1 MTLRE
6 TLPILGFLI
15 GAVLV
20 SLFVTSNVVLNF
32 LVFTLILA
40 IAAQGWNLLGGYGGQ
55 YSFGHAAFFGMGAY
69 VSAILQ
75 QRFGVNAYPA
85 VAFGIAAAALLGY
98 AIGAMV
104 FRAGLRGS
112 YFALV
117 TLAFAEVL
125 RIMANAAEIT
135 GGAAGLLISLNLGA
149 GNLQFANRSSFLILA
164 AVLLAGVSDEDAMAE
179 RGRVLGF
186 EHGAA
191 NCAAQGRELL
201 RLIGVPEDELEGVSD
216 EDAMAERGRVL
227 GFEHGAKGGAE
238 GRGVTHVMDEE
249 TARNRGHF
257 WWSPA
262 LIESFDAAI
271 HELGGLKAATPAAIL
286 QKNARRQIHVCAHAH
301 GGGIAPAASSPRTR
315 VVETWFETRSIWR
328 TSRG

>member
-1 MTLRE
+1 MTARE
-6 TLPILGFLI
+6 TLPILLFLV

-85 VAFGIAAAALLGY
+85 AVFGIAAAALLGY
-98 AIGAMV
+98 GIGAMV

-125 RIMANAAEIT
+125 RIMANATEIT

-149 GNLQFANRSSFLILA
+149 GNLQFANRSSFLILG
-164 AVLLAGVSDEDAMAE
+164 AVLLALAMLITLALEKSRLGAQLVAVRENESAAAALGVDILAVKLRAISLSAA
-179 RGRVLGF
+179 LT
-186 EHGAA
+186 GAA
-191 NCAAQGRELL
+191 GALYAQYFLYIDSNIAFGTWISVEALL
-201 RLIGVPEDELEGVSD
+201 APIIGGAGTVFGPLIG
-216 EDAMAERGRVL
+216 
-227 GFEHGAKGGAE
+227 
-238 GRGVTHVMDEE
+238 
-249 TARNRGHF
+249 
-257 WWSPA
+257 A
-262 LIESFDAAI
+262 LILQGLSEGTKLLIGKIPGLDLIIFGVLLILVVRFPLHRIPGLLAARWR
-271 HELGGLKAATPAAIL
+271 GKG
-286 QKNARRQIHVCAHAH
+286 
-301 GGGIAPAASSPRTR
+301 AP
-315 VVETWFETRSIWR
+315 
-328 TSRG
+328 

>member
-1 MTLRE
+1 MTARE
-6 TLPILGFLI
+6 ALPILGFLVV
-15 GAVLV
+15 AVLV

-125 RIMANAAEIT
+125 RILANATEIT

-149 GNLQFANRSSFLILA
+149 GNLQFADRSSFLILG
-164 AVLLAGVSDEDAMAE
+164 AVLLAFAMLITLALEKSRLGAQLVAVRENEAAAAALGVDILAVKLRTISLSAA
-179 RGRVLGF
+179 LT
-186 EHGAA
+186 GAA
-191 NCAAQGRELL
+191 GALYAQYFLYIDSNIAFGTWISVEALL
-201 RLIGVPEDELEGVSD
+201 APIIGGAGTVFGPLIG
-216 EDAMAERGRVL
+216 
-227 GFEHGAKGGAE
+227 
-238 GRGVTHVMDEE
+238 
-249 TARNRGHF
+249 
-257 WWSPA
+257 A
-262 LIESFDAAI
+262 LILQGLSEGTKMLIGKIPGLDLIIFGVLLILVVRFPLHRIPGLLAARWR
-271 HELGGLKAATPAAIL
+271 GKG
-286 QKNARRQIHVCAHAH
+286 
-301 GGGIAPAASSPRTR
+301 TR
-315 VVETWFETRSIWR
+315 
-328 TSRG
+328 

>member
-15 GAVLV
+15 GSVLV

-85 VAFGIAAAALLGY
+85 LAFGIAAAALLGY

-125 RIMANAAEIT
+125 RILANATEIT

-164 AVLLAGVSDEDAMAE
+164 AVLLALAMLITLALEKSRIGAQLVAVRENEAAAAALGVDILAVKLRAISLSAA
-179 RGRVLGF
+179 LT
-186 EHGAA
+186 GAA
-191 NCAAQGRELL
+191 GALYAQYFLYIDSNIAFGTWISVEALL
-201 RLIGVPEDELEGVSD
+201 APIIGGAGTVFGPLIG
-216 EDAMAERGRVL
+216 
-227 GFEHGAKGGAE
+227 
-238 GRGVTHVMDEE
+238 
-249 TARNRGHF
+249 
-257 WWSPA
+257 A
-262 LIESFDAAI
+262 LILQGLSEGTKMLIGKIPGVDLIIFGVLLILVVRFPLHRIPGLLAARWR
-271 HELGGLKAATPAAIL
+271 GKG
-286 QKNARRQIHVCAHAH
+286 
-301 GGGIAPAASSPRTR
+301 AP
-315 VVETWFETRSIWR
+315 
-328 TSRG
+328 

>member
-69 VSAILQ
+69 MSAILQ

-85 VAFGIAAAALLGY
+85 VAFGIAAATLLGY

-125 RIMANAAEIT
+125 RILANATEIT

-149 GNLQFANRSSFLILA
+149 GNLQFADRSSFLILG
-164 AVLLAGVSDEDAMAE
+164 AVLLALAMLITLALEKSRLGAQLVAVRENEAAAAALGVDILAVKLRTISLSAA
-179 RGRVLGF
+179 LT
-186 EHGAA
+186 GAA
-191 NCAAQGRELL
+191 GALYAQYFLYIDSNIAFGTWISVEALL
-201 RLIGVPEDELEGVSD
+201 APIIGGAGTVFGPLIG
-216 EDAMAERGRVL
+216 
-227 GFEHGAKGGAE
+227 
-238 GRGVTHVMDEE
+238 
-249 TARNRGHF
+249 
-257 WWSPA
+257 A
-262 LIESFDAAI
+262 LILQGLSEGTKMLIGKIPGLDLIIFGVLLILVVRFPLHRIPGLLAARWR
-271 HELGGLKAATPAAIL
+271 GKGTP
-286 QKNARRQIHVCAHAH
+286 
-301 GGGIAPAASSPRTR
+301 
-315 VVETWFETRSIWR
+315 
-328 TSRG
+328 

>member
-1 MTLRE
+1 MTTRD
-6 TLPILGFLI
+6 TLPILGFLLA
-15 GAVLV
+15 AVLV

-85 VAFGIAAAALLGY
+85 LAFGIAAAALLGY

-125 RIMANAAEIT
+125 RILANATEIT

-164 AVLLAGVSDEDAMAE
+164 AVLLALAMLITLALEKSRIGAQLVAVRENEAAAAALGVDILAVKLRAISLSAA
-179 RGRVLGF
+179 LT
-186 EHGAA
+186 GAA
-191 NCAAQGRELL
+191 GALYAQYFLYIDSNIAFGTWISVEALL
-201 RLIGVPEDELEGVSD
+201 APIIGGAGTVFGPLIG
-216 EDAMAERGRVL
+216 
-227 GFEHGAKGGAE
+227 
-238 GRGVTHVMDEE
+238 
-249 TARNRGHF
+249 
-257 WWSPA
+257 A
-262 LIESFDAAI
+262 LILQGLSEGTKMLIGKIPGVDLIIFGVLLILVVRFPLHRIPGLLAARWR
-271 HELGGLKAATPAAIL
+271 GKG
-286 QKNARRQIHVCAHAH
+286 
-301 GGGIAPAASSPRTR
+301 AP
-315 VVETWFETRSIWR
+315 
-328 TSRG
+328 

>member
-1 MTLRE
+1 MTARE
-6 TLPILGFLI
+6 TLPILGFLLA
-15 GAVLV
+15 AVLI

-125 RIMANAAEIT
+125 RIMANATEIT

-149 GNLQFANRSSFLILA
+149 GNLQFANRSSFLILG
-164 AVLLAGVSDEDAMAE
+164 AVLLALAMLITLALEKSRTGAQLVAVRENEAAAAALGVDILAVKLRAISLSAA
-179 RGRVLGF
+179 LT
-186 EHGAA
+186 GAA
-191 NCAAQGRELL
+191 GALYAQYFLYIDSNLAFGTWISVEALL
-201 RLIGVPEDELEGVSD
+201 APIIGGAGTVFGPLIG
-216 EDAMAERGRVL
+216 
-227 GFEHGAKGGAE
+227 
-238 GRGVTHVMDEE
+238 
-249 TARNRGHF
+249 
-257 WWSPA
+257 A
-262 LIESFDAAI
+262 LILQGLSEGTKMLIGRIPGLDLIIFGVLLILVVRFPLHRIPGLLAARWR
-271 HELGGLKAATPAAIL
+271 GKG
-286 QKNARRQIHVCAHAH
+286 
-301 GGGIAPAASSPRTR
+301 AP
-315 VVETWFETRSIWR
+315 
-328 TSRG
+328 

>member
-125 RIMANAAEIT
+125 RILANATEIT

-149 GNLQFANRSSFLILA
+149 GNLQFADRSSFLILG
-164 AVLLAGVSDEDAMAE
+164 AVLLALAMLITLALEKSRLGAQLVAVRENEAAAAALGVDILAVKLRAISLSAA
-179 RGRVLGF
+179 LT
-186 EHGAA
+186 GAA
-191 NCAAQGRELL
+191 GALYAQYFLYIDSNIAFGTWISVEALL
-201 RLIGVPEDELEGVSD
+201 APIIGGAGTVFGPLIG
-216 EDAMAERGRVL
+216 
-227 GFEHGAKGGAE
+227 
-238 GRGVTHVMDEE
+238 
-249 TARNRGHF
+249 
-257 WWSPA
+257 A
-262 LIESFDAAI
+262 LILQGLSEGTKMLIGRIPGVDLIIFGVLLILVVRFPLHRIPGLLAARWR
-271 HELGGLKAATPAAIL
+271 GKG
-286 QKNARRQIHVCAHAH
+286 
-301 GGGIAPAASSPRTR
+301 AP
-315 VVETWFETRSIWR
+315 
-328 TSRG
+328 

>member
-1 MTLRE
+1 MTARE
-6 TLPILGFLI
+6 ALPILGFLVV
-15 GAVLV
+15 AVLV

-125 RIMANAAEIT
+125 RILANATEIT

-164 AVLLAGVSDEDAMAE
+164 AVLLALAMLITLALEKSRIGAQLVAVRENESAAAALGVDILAVKLRAISLSAA
-179 RGRVLGF
+179 LT
-186 EHGAA
+186 GAA
-191 NCAAQGRELL
+191 GALYAQYFLYIDSNIAFGTWISVEALL
-201 RLIGVPEDELEGVSD
+201 APIIGGAGTVFGPLIG
-216 EDAMAERGRVL
+216 
-227 GFEHGAKGGAE
+227 
-238 GRGVTHVMDEE
+238 
-249 TARNRGHF
+249 
-257 WWSPA
+257 A
-262 LIESFDAAI
+262 LILQGLSEGTKMLIGRIPGIDLIIFGVLLILVVRFPLHRIPGLIAARWR
-271 HELGGLKAATPAAIL
+271 GKG
-286 QKNARRQIHVCAHAH
+286 
-301 GGGIAPAASSPRTR
+301 AP
-315 VVETWFETRSIWR
+315 
-328 TSRG
+328 

>member
-6 TLPILGFLI
+6 TLPILGFLV
-15 GAVLV
+15 GAVLL

-125 RIMANAAEIT
+125 RILANSTEIT

-149 GNLQFANRSSFLILA
+149 GNLQFANRSSFLIVG
-164 AVLLAGVSDEDAMAE
+164 AVLLAIAMLITLALEKSRLGAQLVAVRENEAAAAALGVDILAVKLRAISLSAA
-179 RGRVLGF
+179 LT
-186 EHGAA
+186 GAA
-191 NCAAQGRELL
+191 GALYAQYFLYIDSNIAFGTWISVEALL
-201 RLIGVPEDELEGVSD
+201 APIIGGAGTVFGPLIG
-216 EDAMAERGRVL
+216 
-227 GFEHGAKGGAE
+227 
-238 GRGVTHVMDEE
+238 
-249 TARNRGHF
+249 
-257 WWSPA
+257 A
-262 LIESFDAAI
+262 LILQGLSEGTKMLIGKIPGVDLIIFGVLLILVVRFPLHRIPGLLAARWR
-271 HELGGLKAATPAAIL
+271 GKG
-286 QKNARRQIHVCAHAH
+286 
-301 GGGIAPAASSPRTR
+301 AP
-315 VVETWFETRSIWR
+315 
-328 TSRG
+328 

>member
-75 QRFGVNAYPA
+75 QRFGMNAYPA

-125 RIMANAAEIT
+125 RILANATEIT

-149 GNLQFANRSSFLILA
+149 GNLQFADRSSFLILG
-164 AVLLAGVSDEDAMAE
+164 AVLLALAMLITLALEKSRLGAQLVAVRENEAAAAALGVDILAVKLRAISLSAA
-179 RGRVLGF
+179 LT
-186 EHGAA
+186 GAA
-191 NCAAQGRELL
+191 GALYAQYFLYIDSNIAFGTWISVEALL
-201 RLIGVPEDELEGVSD
+201 APIIGGAGTVFGPLIG
-216 EDAMAERGRVL
+216 
-227 GFEHGAKGGAE
+227 
-238 GRGVTHVMDEE
+238 
-249 TARNRGHF
+249 
-257 WWSPA
+257 A
-262 LIESFDAAI
+262 LILQGLSEGTKMLIGKIPGVDLIIFGALLILVVRFPLHRIPGLLAARWR
-271 HELGGLKAATPAAIL
+271 GKG
-286 QKNARRQIHVCAHAH
+286 
-301 GGGIAPAASSPRTR
+301 AP
-315 VVETWFETRSIWR
+315 
-328 TSRG
+328 

>member
-15 GAVLV
+15 GSVLV

-85 VAFGIAAAALLGY
+85 LAFGIAAAALLGY

-125 RIMANAAEIT
+125 RILANATEIT

-164 AVLLAGVSDEDAMAE
+164 AVLLALAMLITLALEKSRIGAQLVAVRENEAAAAALGVDILAVKLRAISLSAA
-179 RGRVLGF
+179 LT
-186 EHGAA
+186 GAA
-191 NCAAQGRELL
+191 GALYAQYFLYIDSNIAFGTWISVEALL
-201 RLIGVPEDELEGVSD
+201 APIIGGAGTVFGPLIG
-216 EDAMAERGRVL
+216 
-227 GFEHGAKGGAE
+227 
-238 GRGVTHVMDEE
+238 
-249 TARNRGHF
+249 
-257 WWSPA
+257 A
-262 LIESFDAAI
+262 LILQGLSEGTKMLIGKIPGVDLIIFGVLLILVVRFPLHRIPGLLAARWRVK
-271 HELGGLKAATPAAIL
+271 G
-286 QKNARRQIHVCAHAH
+286 
-301 GGGIAPAASSPRTR
+301 AP
-315 VVETWFETRSIWR
+315 
-328 TSRG
+328 

>member
-1 MTLRE
+1 MTARE

-85 VAFGIAAAALLGY
+85 VAFGIAAAAVLGY

-125 RIMANAAEIT
+125 RILANATEIT

-149 GNLQFANRSSFLILA
+149 DNLQFADRSGFLILG
-164 AVLLAGVSDEDAMAE
+164 AVLLALAMLITLALEKSRLGAQLVAVRENESAAAALGVDILAVKLRAISLSAA
-179 RGRVLGF
+179 LT
-186 EHGAA
+186 GAA
-191 NCAAQGRELL
+191 GALYAQYFLYIDSNIAFGTWISVEALL
-201 RLIGVPEDELEGVSD
+201 APIIGGAGTVFGPLIG
-216 EDAMAERGRVL
+216 
-227 GFEHGAKGGAE
+227 
-238 GRGVTHVMDEE
+238 
-249 TARNRGHF
+249 
-257 WWSPA
+257 A
-262 LIESFDAAI
+262 LILQGLSEGTKMLIGKIPGLDLIIFGALLILVVRFPLHRIPGLLAARWR
-271 HELGGLKAATPAAIL
+271 GKG
-286 QKNARRQIHVCAHAH
+286 
-301 GGGIAPAASSPRTR
+301 AP
-315 VVETWFETRSIWR
+315 
-328 TSRG
+328 

>member
-1 MTLRE
+1 MTARE

-32 LVFTLILA
+32 LVFTVILA

-125 RIMANAAEIT
+125 RILANATEIT
-135 GGAAGLLISLNLGA
+135 GGAAGLLINLNLGA
-149 GNLQFANRSSFLILA
+149 GNLQFADRSSFLILG
-164 AVLLAGVSDEDAMAE
+164 AVLLALAMLITLALEKSRLGAQLLAVRENEAAAAALGVDILAVKLRAISLSAA
-179 RGRVLGF
+179 LT
-186 EHGAA
+186 GAA
-191 NCAAQGRELL
+191 GALYAQYFLYIDSNIAFGTWISVEALL
-201 RLIGVPEDELEGVSD
+201 APIIGGAGTVFGPLIG
-216 EDAMAERGRVL
+216 
-227 GFEHGAKGGAE
+227 
-238 GRGVTHVMDEE
+238 
-249 TARNRGHF
+249 
-257 WWSPA
+257 A
-262 LIESFDAAI
+262 LILQGLSEGTKMLIGKIPGVDLIVFGVLLILVVRFPLHRIPGLLAARWR
-271 HELGGLKAATPAAIL
+271 GKG
-286 QKNARRQIHVCAHAH
+286 
-301 GGGIAPAASSPRTR
+301 AP
-315 VVETWFETRSIWR
+315 
-328 TSRG
+328 

>member
-1 MTLRE
+1 MTARE

-125 RIMANAAEIT
+125 RILANATEIT

-149 GNLQFANRSSFLILA
+149 GNLQFADRSSFLILG
-164 AVLLAGVSDEDAMAE
+164 AVLLAFGMLITLALEKS
-179 RGRVLGF
+179 RLGAQLVAVR
-186 EHGAA
+186 ENEAA
-191 NCAAQGRELL
+191 AA
-201 RLIGVPEDELEGVSD
+201 
-216 EDAMAERGRVL
+216 AL
-227 GFEHGAKGGAE
+227 GSITTVEI
-238 GRGVTHVMDEE
+238 V
-249 TARNRGHF
+249 AR
-257 WWSPA
+257 
-262 LIESFDAAI
+262 
-271 HELGGLKAATPAAIL
+271 K
-286 QKNARRQIHVCAHAH
+286 KRRPIPWTSRS
-301 GGGIAPAASSPRTR
+301 IACTIRSPRTAASPPR
-315 VVETWFETRSIWR
+315 NVGTSSKRARPTTRARRIASRMRPPWRAGRRSTAAPTGNRAGRSREASIEAPPPPAAPPR
-328 TSRG
+328 

>member
-1 MTLRE
+1 MTARE

-15 GAVLV
+15 CAVLV

-125 RIMANAAEIT
+125 RILANATEIT

-149 GNLQFANRSSFLILA
+149 GNLQFADRSSFLILG
-164 AVLLAGVSDEDAMAE
+164 AVLLALAMLITLAVEKSRLGAQLVAVRENEAAASALGVDILAVKLRAISLSAALT
-179 RGRVLGF
+179 GTA
-186 EHGAA
+186 GALY
-191 NCAAQGRELL
+191 AQYFLYIDSNIAFGTWISVEALL
-201 RLIGVPEDELEGVSD
+201 APIIGGAGTVFGPLIG
-216 EDAMAERGRVL
+216 
-227 GFEHGAKGGAE
+227 
-238 GRGVTHVMDEE
+238 
-249 TARNRGHF
+249 
-257 WWSPA
+257 A
-262 LIESFDAAI
+262 LILQGLSEGTKMLIGKIPGVDLIIFGMLLILVVRFPLHRIPGLLAARWR
-271 HELGGLKAATPAAIL
+271 GKG
-286 QKNARRQIHVCAHAH
+286 
-301 GGGIAPAASSPRTR
+301 AP
-315 VVETWFETRSIWR
+315 
-328 TSRG
+328 

>member
-1 MTLRE
+1 MTARE
-6 TLPILGFLI
+6 TLPILGFLT

-85 VAFGIAAAALLGY
+85 MALGIVAAALLGY

-125 RIMANAAEIT
+125 RILANATEIT

-149 GNLQFANRSSFLILA
+149 GNLQFANRSSFLILG
-164 AVLLAGVSDEDAMAE
+164 AVLLAIAMLITLALEKSRLGAQLVAVRENEAAAAALGVDILAVKLRAISLSAA
-179 RGRVLGF
+179 LT
-186 EHGAA
+186 GAA
-191 NCAAQGRELL
+191 GALYAQYFLYIDSNIAFGTWISVEALL
-201 RLIGVPEDELEGVSD
+201 APIIGGAGTVFGPLIG
-216 EDAMAERGRVL
+216 
-227 GFEHGAKGGAE
+227 
-238 GRGVTHVMDEE
+238 
-249 TARNRGHF
+249 
-257 WWSPA
+257 A
-262 LIESFDAAI
+262 LILQGLSEGTKMLIGKIPGLDLIIFGVLLILVVRFPLHRIPGLIAARWR
-271 HELGGLKAATPAAIL
+271 GKG
-286 QKNARRQIHVCAHAH
+286 
-301 GGGIAPAASSPRTR
+301 AP
-315 VVETWFETRSIWR
+315 
-328 TSRG
+328 

>member
-1 MTLRE
+1 MTARDI
-6 TLPILGFLI
+6 LPILLFLVC
-15 GAVLV
+15 AVLV

-85 VAFGIAAAALLGY
+85 VAFGIAAAAVLGY

-125 RIMANAAEIT
+125 RILANATEIT

-149 GNLQFANRSSFLILA
+149 GNLQFADRSSFFILG
-164 AVLLAGVSDEDAMAE
+164 AVLLALAMLITLALEKSRLGAQLVAVRENESAAAALGVDILAVKLRAISLSAA
-179 RGRVLGF
+179 LT
-186 EHGAA
+186 GAA
-191 NCAAQGRELL
+191 GALYAQYFLYIDSNIAFGTWISVEALL
-201 RLIGVPEDELEGVSD
+201 APIIGGAGTVFGPLIG
-216 EDAMAERGRVL
+216 
-227 GFEHGAKGGAE
+227 
-238 GRGVTHVMDEE
+238 
-249 TARNRGHF
+249 
-257 WWSPA
+257 A
-262 LIESFDAAI
+262 LILQGLSEGTKLLIGKIPGLDLIIFGVLLILVVRFPLHRIPGLLAARWR
-271 HELGGLKAATPAAIL
+271 GKG
-286 QKNARRQIHVCAHAH
+286 
-301 GGGIAPAASSPRTR
+301 TR
-315 VVETWFETRSIWR
+315 
-328 TSRG
+328 

>member
-1 MTLRE
+1 MTTRE

-125 RIMANAAEIT
+125 RIMANATEIT

-149 GNLQFANRSSFLILA
+149 GNLQFANRSSFLILG
-164 AVLLAGVSDEDAMAE
+164 AVLLAIAMLITLALEKSRLGAQLVAVRENEAAAAALGVDILAVKLRSISLSAA
-179 RGRVLGF
+179 LT
-186 EHGAA
+186 GAA
-191 NCAAQGRELL
+191 GALYAQYFLYIDSNIAFGTWISVEALL
-201 RLIGVPEDELEGVSD
+201 APIIGGAGTVFGPLIG
-216 EDAMAERGRVL
+216 
-227 GFEHGAKGGAE
+227 
-238 GRGVTHVMDEE
+238 
-249 TARNRGHF
+249 
-257 WWSPA
+257 A
-262 LIESFDAAI
+262 LILQGLSEGTKMLIGKIPGVDLIIFGVLLILVVRFPLHRIPGLLAARWR
-271 HELGGLKAATPAAIL
+271 GKG
-286 QKNARRQIHVCAHAH
+286 
-301 GGGIAPAASSPRTR
+301 AP
-315 VVETWFETRSIWR
+315 
-328 TSRG
+328 

>member
-1 MTLRE
+1 MTARE

-15 GAVLV
+15 CAVLV

-85 VAFGIAAAALLGY
+85 LAFGIAAAALLGY

-125 RIMANAAEIT
+125 RILANATEIT

-149 GNLQFANRSSFLILA
+149 GNLQFADRSSFLILG
-164 AVLLAGVSDEDAMAE
+164 AVLLAIAMMITLALEKSRLGAQLVAVRENEAAAAALGVDILAVKLRTISLSAA
-179 RGRVLGF
+179 LT
-186 EHGAA
+186 GAA
-191 NCAAQGRELL
+191 GALYAQYFLYIDSNIAFGTWISVEALL
-201 RLIGVPEDELEGVSD
+201 APIIGGAGTVFGPLIG
-216 EDAMAERGRVL
+216 
-227 GFEHGAKGGAE
+227 
-238 GRGVTHVMDEE
+238 
-249 TARNRGHF
+249 
-257 WWSPA
+257 A
-262 LIESFDAAI
+262 LILQGLSEGTKMLIGKIPGVDLIIFGVLLILVVRFPLHRIPGLLAARWR
-271 HELGGLKAATPAAIL
+271 GKG
-286 QKNARRQIHVCAHAH
+286 
-301 GGGIAPAASSPRTR
+301 AP
-315 VVETWFETRSIWR
+315 
-328 TSRG
+328 

>member
-1 MTLRE
+1 MTARE

-85 VAFGIAAAALLGY
+85 VAFGIAAAAVLGY

-125 RIMANAAEIT
+125 RILANATEIT

-149 GNLQFANRSSFLILA
+149 GNLQFADRSSFLILG
-164 AVLLAGVSDEDAMAE
+164 AVLLAFAMLITLALEKSRIGAQLVAVRENEAAAAALGVDILAVKLRAISLSAA
-179 RGRVLGF
+179 LT
-186 EHGAA
+186 GAA
-191 NCAAQGRELL
+191 GALYAQYFLYIDSNIAFGTWISVEALL
-201 RLIGVPEDELEGVSD
+201 APIIGGAGTVFGPLIG
-216 EDAMAERGRVL
+216 
-227 GFEHGAKGGAE
+227 
-238 GRGVTHVMDEE
+238 
-249 TARNRGHF
+249 
-257 WWSPA
+257 A
-262 LIESFDAAI
+262 LILQGLSEGTKMLIGKIPGLDLIIFGVLLILVVRFPLHRIPGLLAARWR
-271 HELGGLKAATPAAIL
+271 GKG
-286 QKNARRQIHVCAHAH
+286 
-301 GGGIAPAASSPRTR
+301 AP
-315 VVETWFETRSIWR
+315 
-328 TSRG
+328 

>member
-1 MTLRE
+1 MTARE
-6 TLPILGFLI
+6 TLPILGFLVA
-15 GAVLV
+15 AVLI

-125 RIMANAAEIT
+125 RIMANATEIT

-149 GNLQFANRSSFLILA
+149 GNLQFANRSSFLVLA
-164 AVLLAGVSDEDAMAE
+164 AVLLALAMLITLVLEKSRIGAQLVAVRENEAAAAALGVDILAVKLRAISLSAA
-179 RGRVLGF
+179 LT
-186 EHGAA
+186 GAA
-191 NCAAQGRELL
+191 GALYAQYFLYIDSNIAFGTWISVEALL
-201 RLIGVPEDELEGVSD
+201 APIIGGAGTVFGPLIG
-216 EDAMAERGRVL
+216 
-227 GFEHGAKGGAE
+227 
-238 GRGVTHVMDEE
+238 
-249 TARNRGHF
+249 
-257 WWSPA
+257 A
-262 LIESFDAAI
+262 LILQGLSEGTKMLIGKIPGVDLIIFGALLILVVRFPLHRIPGLLAARWR
-271 HELGGLKAATPAAIL
+271 GKG
-286 QKNARRQIHVCAHAH
+286 
-301 GGGIAPAASSPRTR
+301 AP
-315 VVETWFETRSIWR
+315 
-328 TSRG
+328 

>member
-1 MTLRE
+1 MTVRE
-6 TLPILGFLI
+6 ALPILGFLVA
-15 GAVLV
+15 AVLV

-125 RIMANAAEIT
+125 RIMANATEIT

-149 GNLQFANRSSFLILA
+149 GNLQFANRSSFLILG
-164 AVLLAGVSDEDAMAE
+164 AVLLALAMLITLALEKSRIGAQLVAVRENEAAAAALGVDILAVKLRAISLSAA
-179 RGRVLGF
+179 LT
-186 EHGAA
+186 GAA
-191 NCAAQGRELL
+191 GALYAQYFLYIDSNIAFGTWISVEALL
-201 RLIGVPEDELEGVSD
+201 APIIGGAGTVFGPLIG
-216 EDAMAERGRVL
+216 
-227 GFEHGAKGGAE
+227 
-238 GRGVTHVMDEE
+238 
-249 TARNRGHF
+249 
-257 WWSPA
+257 A
-262 LIESFDAAI
+262 LILQGLSEGTKMLIGKIPGVDLIIFGALLILVVRFPLHRIPGLLAARWR
-271 HELGGLKAATPAAIL
+271 GKG
-286 QKNARRQIHVCAHAH
+286 
-301 GGGIAPAASSPRTR
+301 AP
-315 VVETWFETRSIWR
+315 
-328 TSRG
+328 

>member
-1 MTLRE
+1 MTARE
-6 TLPILGFLI
+6 TLPVLGFLVA
-15 GAVLV
+15 AVLV

-125 RIMANAAEIT
+125 RILANATEIT

-149 GNLQFANRSSFLILA
+149 GNLQFAKRSSFLILA
-164 AVLLAGVSDEDAMAE
+164 AVLLAIAMLITLALEKSRIGAQLVAVRENEAAAAALGVDILAVKLRAISLSAA
-179 RGRVLGF
+179 LT
-186 EHGAA
+186 GAA
-191 NCAAQGRELL
+191 GALYAQYFLYIDSNIAFGTWISVEALL
-201 RLIGVPEDELEGVSD
+201 APIIGGAGTVFGPLIG
-216 EDAMAERGRVL
+216 
-227 GFEHGAKGGAE
+227 
-238 GRGVTHVMDEE
+238 
-249 TARNRGHF
+249 
-257 WWSPA
+257 A
-262 LIESFDAAI
+262 LILQGLSEGTKMLIGKIPGVDLIIFGVLLILVVRFPLHRIPGLLAARWR
-271 HELGGLKAATPAAIL
+271 GKG
-286 QKNARRQIHVCAHAH
+286 
-301 GGGIAPAASSPRTR
+301 AP
-315 VVETWFETRSIWR
+315 
-328 TSRG
+328 

>member
-1 MTLRE
+1 MTARE

-85 VAFGIAAAALLGY
+85 VAFGIAAAAVLGY

-125 RIMANAAEIT
+125 RILANATEIT

-149 GNLQFANRSSFLILA
+149 GNLQFANRSSFLIVG
-164 AVLLAGVSDEDAMAE
+164 AVLLAIAMLITLALEKSRLGAQLVAVRENEAAAAALGVDILAVKLRAISLSAA
-179 RGRVLGF
+179 LT
-186 EHGAA
+186 GAA
-191 NCAAQGRELL
+191 GALYAQYFLYIDSNIAFGTWISVEALL
-201 RLIGVPEDELEGVSD
+201 APIIGGAGTVFGPLIG
-216 EDAMAERGRVL
+216 
-227 GFEHGAKGGAE
+227 
-238 GRGVTHVMDEE
+238 
-249 TARNRGHF
+249 
-257 WWSPA
+257 A
-262 LIESFDAAI
+262 LILQGLSEGTKMLIGKIPGLDLIIFGVLLILVVRFPLHRIPGLLAARWR
-271 HELGGLKAATPAAIL
+271 GKGTP
-286 QKNARRQIHVCAHAH
+286 
-301 GGGIAPAASSPRTR
+301 
-315 VVETWFETRSIWR
+315 
-328 TSRG
+328 

>member
-1 MTLRE
+1 MTTRE

-125 RIMANAAEIT
+125 RILANATEIT
-135 GGAAGLLISLNLGA
+135 GGAAGLLINLNLGA
-149 GNLQFANRSSFLILA
+149 GNLQFANRSSFLILG
-164 AVLLAGVSDEDAMAE
+164 AVLLALAMLITLALEKSRLGAQLVAVRENEAAAAALGVDILAVKLRTISLSAA
-179 RGRVLGF
+179 LT
-186 EHGAA
+186 GAA
-191 NCAAQGRELL
+191 GALYAQYFLYIDSNIAFGTWISVEALL
-201 RLIGVPEDELEGVSD
+201 APIIGGAGTVFGPLIG
-216 EDAMAERGRVL
+216 
-227 GFEHGAKGGAE
+227 
-238 GRGVTHVMDEE
+238 
-249 TARNRGHF
+249 
-257 WWSPA
+257 A
-262 LIESFDAAI
+262 LILQGLSEGTKMLIGKIPGVDLIIFGVLLILVVRFPLHRIPGLLAARWR
-271 HELGGLKAATPAAIL
+271 GKG
-286 QKNARRQIHVCAHAH
+286 
-301 GGGIAPAASSPRTR
+301 AP
-315 VVETWFETRSIWR
+315 
-328 TSRG
+328 

>member
-1 MTLRE
+1 MTARE

-85 VAFGIAAAALLGY
+85 VAFGIAAAAVLGY

-125 RIMANAAEIT
+125 RILANATEIT

-149 GNLQFANRSSFLILA
+149 GNLQFADRSSFLILG
-164 AVLLAGVSDEDAMAE
+164 AVLLALAMLITLALEKSRLGAQWVAVRENESAAAALGVDILAVKLRAISLSAA
-179 RGRVLGF
+179 LT
-186 EHGAA
+186 GAA
-191 NCAAQGRELL
+191 GALYAQYFLYIDSNIAFGTWISVEALL
-201 RLIGVPEDELEGVSD
+201 APIIGGAGTVFGPLIG
-216 EDAMAERGRVL
+216 
-227 GFEHGAKGGAE
+227 
-238 GRGVTHVMDEE
+238 
-249 TARNRGHF
+249 
-257 WWSPA
+257 A
-262 LIESFDAAI
+262 LILQGLSEGTKLLIGKIPGLDLVIFGVLLILVVRFPLHRIPGLLAARWR
-271 HELGGLKAATPAAIL
+271 GKG
-286 QKNARRQIHVCAHAH
+286 
-301 GGGIAPAASSPRTR
+301 AP
-315 VVETWFETRSIWR
+315 
-328 TSRG
+328 

>member
-20 SLFVTSNVVLNF
+20 SLLVTSNVVLNF

-69 VSAILQ
+69 VSAVLQ

-125 RIMANAAEIT
+125 RILANATEIT

-149 GNLQFANRSSFLILA
+149 GNLQFADRSSFLILG
-164 AVLLAGVSDEDAMAE
+164 AVLFAIAMMITLALEKSRLGAQLVAVRENEAAAAALGVDILAVKLRTISLSAA
-179 RGRVLGF
+179 LT
-186 EHGAA
+186 GAA
-191 NCAAQGRELL
+191 GALYAQYFLYIDSNIAFGTWISVEALL
-201 RLIGVPEDELEGVSD
+201 APIIGGAGTVFGPLIG
-216 EDAMAERGRVL
+216 
-227 GFEHGAKGGAE
+227 
-238 GRGVTHVMDEE
+238 
-249 TARNRGHF
+249 
-257 WWSPA
+257 A
-262 LIESFDAAI
+262 LILQGLSEGTKMLIGKIPGLDLIIFGVLLILVVRFPLHRIPGLLAARWR
-271 HELGGLKAATPAAIL
+271 GKG
-286 QKNARRQIHVCAHAH
+286 
-301 GGGIAPAASSPRTR
+301 AP
-315 VVETWFETRSIWR
+315 
-328 TSRG
+328 

>member
-1 MTLRE
+1 MTARE
-6 TLPILGFLI
+6 TLPILGFLVA
-15 GAVLV
+15 AVLI

-125 RIMANAAEIT
+125 RILANATEIT

-164 AVLLAGVSDEDAMAE
+164 AVLLAIAMLITRALEKSRTGAQLVAVRENEAAAAALGVDILAVKLRAISLSAA
-179 RGRVLGF
+179 LT
-186 EHGAA
+186 GAA
-191 NCAAQGRELL
+191 GALYAQYFLYIDSNIAFGTWISVEALL
-201 RLIGVPEDELEGVSD
+201 APIIGGAGTVFGPLIG
-216 EDAMAERGRVL
+216 
-227 GFEHGAKGGAE
+227 
-238 GRGVTHVMDEE
+238 
-249 TARNRGHF
+249 
-257 WWSPA
+257 A
-262 LIESFDAAI
+262 LILQGLSEGTKMLIGKIPGLDLIIFGALLILVVRFPLHRIPGLLAARWR
-271 HELGGLKAATPAAIL
+271 GKG
-286 QKNARRQIHVCAHAH
+286 
-301 GGGIAPAASSPRTR
+301 AP
-315 VVETWFETRSIWR
+315 
-328 TSRG
+328 

>member
-1 MTLRE
+1 MTARE
-6 TLPILGFLI
+6 TLPILGFLVA
-15 GAVLV
+15 AVLI

-125 RIMANAAEIT
+125 RIMANATEIT

-149 GNLQFANRSSFLILA
+149 GNLQFANRSSFLILG
-164 AVLLAGVSDEDAMAE
+164 AVLLALAMLITLALEKSRTGAQLVAVRENEAAAAALGVDILAVKLRAISLSAA
-179 RGRVLGF
+179 LT
-186 EHGAA
+186 GAA
-191 NCAAQGRELL
+191 GALYAQYFLYIDSSIAFGTWISVEALL
-201 RLIGVPEDELEGVSD
+201 APIIGGAGTVFGPLIG
-216 EDAMAERGRVL
+216 
-227 GFEHGAKGGAE
+227 
-238 GRGVTHVMDEE
+238 
-249 TARNRGHF
+249 
-257 WWSPA
+257 A
-262 LIESFDAAI
+262 LILQGLSEGTKMLIGKIPGVDLIIFGVLLILVVRFPLHRIPGLLAARWR
-271 HELGGLKAATPAAIL
+271 GKG
-286 QKNARRQIHVCAHAH
+286 
-301 GGGIAPAASSPRTR
+301 AP
-315 VVETWFETRSIWR
+315 
-328 TSRG
+328 

>member
-1 MTLRE
+1 MTARE

-85 VAFGIAAAALLGY
+85 VAFGIAAAAVLGY

-125 RIMANAAEIT
+125 RILANATEIT

-149 GNLQFANRSSFLILA
+149 GNLQFADRSSFLILG
-164 AVLLAGVSDEDAMAE
+164 AVLLALAMLITLALEKSRLGAQLVAVRENESAAAALGVDRLAVKLRAISLSAA
-179 RGRVLGF
+179 LT
-186 EHGAA
+186 GAA
-191 NCAAQGRELL
+191 GALYAQYFLYIDSNIAFGTWISVEALL
-201 RLIGVPEDELEGVSD
+201 APIIGGAGTVFGPLIG
-216 EDAMAERGRVL
+216 
-227 GFEHGAKGGAE
+227 
-238 GRGVTHVMDEE
+238 
-249 TARNRGHF
+249 
-257 WWSPA
+257 A
-262 LIESFDAAI
+262 LILQGLSEGTKLLIGKIPGLDLIIFGVLLILVVRFPLHRIPGLLAARWR
-271 HELGGLKAATPAAIL
+271 GKG
-286 QKNARRQIHVCAHAH
+286 
-301 GGGIAPAASSPRTR
+301 AP
-315 VVETWFETRSIWR
+315 
-328 TSRG
+328 

>member
-1 MTLRE
+1 MTQRE
-6 TLPILGFLI
+6 PLPILGFLI

-69 VSAILQ
+69 MSAILQ

-85 VAFGIAAAALLGY
+85 VAFGIAAATLLGY

-125 RIMANAAEIT
+125 RILANATEIT

-149 GNLQFANRSSFLILA
+149 GNLQFADRSSFLILG
-164 AVLLAGVSDEDAMAE
+164 AVLLALAMLITLALEKSRLGAQLVAVRENEAAAAALGVDILAVKLRTISLSAA
-179 RGRVLGF
+179 LT
-186 EHGAA
+186 GAA
-191 NCAAQGRELL
+191 GALYAQYFLYIDSNIAFGTWISVEALL
-201 RLIGVPEDELEGVSD
+201 APIIGGAGTVFGPLIG
-216 EDAMAERGRVL
+216 
-227 GFEHGAKGGAE
+227 
-238 GRGVTHVMDEE
+238 
-249 TARNRGHF
+249 
-257 WWSPA
+257 A
-262 LIESFDAAI
+262 LILQGLSEGTKMLIGKIPGLDLIIFGVLLILVVRFPLHRIPGLLAARWR
-271 HELGGLKAATPAAIL
+271 GKGTP
-286 QKNARRQIHVCAHAH
+286 
-301 GGGIAPAASSPRTR
+301 
-315 VVETWFETRSIWR
+315 
-328 TSRG
+328 

>member
-1 MTLRE
+1 MTARDI
-6 TLPILGFLI
+6 LPILGFLV
-15 GAVLV
+15 GAVLI

-125 RIMANAAEIT
+125 RILANSTEIT

-149 GNLQFANRSSFLILA
+149 GNLQFANRSSFLIVG
-164 AVLLAGVSDEDAMAE
+164 AVLLAIAMLITLALEKSRLGAQLVAVRENEAAAAALGVDILAVKLRAISLSAA
-179 RGRVLGF
+179 LT
-186 EHGAA
+186 GAA
-191 NCAAQGRELL
+191 GALYAQYFLYIDSNIAFGTWISVEALL
-201 RLIGVPEDELEGVSD
+201 APIIGGAGTVFGPLIG
-216 EDAMAERGRVL
+216 
-227 GFEHGAKGGAE
+227 
-238 GRGVTHVMDEE
+238 
-249 TARNRGHF
+249 
-257 WWSPA
+257 A
-262 LIESFDAAI
+262 LILQGLSEGTKMLIGKIPGVDLIIFGVLLILVVRFPLHRIPGLLAARWR
-271 HELGGLKAATPAAIL
+271 GKG
-286 QKNARRQIHVCAHAH
+286 
-301 GGGIAPAASSPRTR
+301 AP
-315 VVETWFETRSIWR
+315 
-328 TSRG
+328 

>member
-1 MTLRE
+1 MTARE

-85 VAFGIAAAALLGY
+85 MAFGIAAAAVLGY

-125 RIMANAAEIT
+125 RILANATEIT

-149 GNLQFANRSSFLILA
+149 GNLQFADRSSFLILG
-164 AVLLAGVSDEDAMAE
+164 AVLLALAMLITLALEKSRLGAQLVAVRENESAAAALGVDILAVKLRAISLSAA
-179 RGRVLGF
+179 LT
-186 EHGAA
+186 GAA
-191 NCAAQGRELL
+191 GALYAQYFLYIDSNIAFGTWISVEALL
-201 RLIGVPEDELEGVSD
+201 APIIGGAGTVFGPLIG
-216 EDAMAERGRVL
+216 
-227 GFEHGAKGGAE
+227 
-238 GRGVTHVMDEE
+238 
-249 TARNRGHF
+249 
-257 WWSPA
+257 A
-262 LIESFDAAI
+262 LILQGLSEGTKLLIGKIPGLDLIIFGVLLILVVRFPLHRIPGLLAARWR
-271 HELGGLKAATPAAIL
+271 GKG
-286 QKNARRQIHVCAHAH
+286 
-301 GGGIAPAASSPRTR
+301 AP
-315 VVETWFETRSIWR
+315 
-328 TSRG
+328 

>member
-1 MTLRE
+1 
-6 TLPILGFLI
+6 
-15 GAVLV
+15 VLV

-125 RIMANAAEIT
+125 RIMANATEIT

-149 GNLQFANRSSFLILA
+149 GNLQFANRSSFLILG
-164 AVLLAGVSDEDAMAE
+164 AVLLALAMLITLALEKSRLGAQLVAVRENEAAAAALGVDILAVKLRSISLSAA
-179 RGRVLGF
+179 VT
-186 EHGAA
+186 GAA
-191 NCAAQGRELL
+191 GALYAQYFLYIDSNIAFGTWISVEALL
-201 RLIGVPEDELEGVSD
+201 APIIGGAGTVFGPLIG
-216 EDAMAERGRVL
+216 
-227 GFEHGAKGGAE
+227 
-238 GRGVTHVMDEE
+238 
-249 TARNRGHF
+249 
-257 WWSPA
+257 A
-262 LIESFDAAI
+262 LILQGLSEGTKMLIGKIPGLDLIIFGVLLILVVRFPLHRIPGLLAARWR
-271 HELGGLKAATPAAIL
+271 GKG
-286 QKNARRQIHVCAHAH
+286 
-301 GGGIAPAASSPRTR
+301 AP
-315 VVETWFETRSIWR
+315 
-328 TSRG
+328 

>member
-6 TLPILGFLI
+6 TLPILGFLVA
-15 GAVLV
+15 AVLV

-125 RIMANAAEIT
+125 RILANATEIT

-149 GNLQFANRSSFLILA
+149 GNLQFADRSSFLILG
-164 AVLLAGVSDEDAMAE
+164 AVLLAIAMLITLALEKSRLGAQLVAVRENEAAAAALGVDILAVKLSAISLSAA
-179 RGRVLGF
+179 LT
-186 EHGAA
+186 GAA
-191 NCAAQGRELL
+191 GALYAQYFLYIDSNIAFGTWISVEALL
-201 RLIGVPEDELEGVSD
+201 APIIGGAGTVFGPLIG
-216 EDAMAERGRVL
+216 
-227 GFEHGAKGGAE
+227 
-238 GRGVTHVMDEE
+238 
-249 TARNRGHF
+249 
-257 WWSPA
+257 A
-262 LIESFDAAI
+262 LILQGLSEGTKMLIGKIPGLDLIIFGVLLILVVRFPLHRIPGLLAARWR
-271 HELGGLKAATPAAIL
+271 GKG
-286 QKNARRQIHVCAHAH
+286 
-301 GGGIAPAASSPRTR
+301 AP
-315 VVETWFETRSIWR
+315 
-328 TSRG
+328 

>member
-1 MTLRE
+1 MTARE

-15 GAVLV
+15 GAALV

-125 RIMANAAEIT
+125 RILANATEIT

-149 GNLQFANRSSFLILA
+149 GNLQFADRSSFLILG
-164 AVLLAGVSDEDAMAE
+164 AVLLALAMLITLALEKSRLGAQLVAVRENEAAAAALGVDILAVKLRAISLSAA
-179 RGRVLGF
+179 LT
-186 EHGAA
+186 GAA
-191 NCAAQGRELL
+191 GALYAQYFLYIDSNIAFGTWISMEALL
-201 RLIGVPEDELEGVSD
+201 APIIGGAGPVFGPLIG
-216 EDAMAERGRVL
+216 
-227 GFEHGAKGGAE
+227 
-238 GRGVTHVMDEE
+238 
-249 TARNRGHF
+249 
-257 WWSPA
+257 A
-262 LIESFDAAI
+262 LILQGLSEGTKMLIGRIPGVDLIIFGVLLILVVRFPLHRIPGLLAARWR
-271 HELGGLKAATPAAIL
+271 GKG
-286 QKNARRQIHVCAHAH
+286 
-301 GGGIAPAASSPRTR
+301 AP
-315 VVETWFETRSIWR
+315 
-328 TSRG
+328 

>member
-1 MTLRE
+1 MTARE
-6 TLPILGFLI
+6 ALSILGFLVV
-15 GAVLV
+15 AVLV

-125 RIMANAAEIT
+125 RILANAAEIT

-164 AVLLAGVSDEDAMAE
+164 AVLLALAMLITLVLEKSRLGAQLVAVRENEAAAAALGVDILAVKLRAISLSAA
-179 RGRVLGF
+179 LT
-186 EHGAA
+186 GAA
-191 NCAAQGRELL
+191 GALYAQYFLYIDSNIAFGTWISVEALL
-201 RLIGVPEDELEGVSD
+201 APIIGGAGTVFGPLIG
-216 EDAMAERGRVL
+216 
-227 GFEHGAKGGAE
+227 
-238 GRGVTHVMDEE
+238 
-249 TARNRGHF
+249 
-257 WWSPA
+257 A
-262 LIESFDAAI
+262 LILQGLSEGTKMLIGRIPGIDLIIFGVLLILVVRFPLHRIPGLIAARWR
-271 HELGGLKAATPAAIL
+271 GKG
-286 QKNARRQIHVCAHAH
+286 
-301 GGGIAPAASSPRTR
+301 AP
-315 VVETWFETRSIWR
+315 
-328 TSRG
+328 